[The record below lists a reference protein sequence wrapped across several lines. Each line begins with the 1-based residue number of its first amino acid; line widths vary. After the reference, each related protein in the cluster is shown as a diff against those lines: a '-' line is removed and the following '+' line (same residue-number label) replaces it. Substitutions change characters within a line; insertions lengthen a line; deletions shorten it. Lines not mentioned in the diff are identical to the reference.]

1 MNLFKV
7 IPLLFLGLLTSCSI
21 ETLSGGNGTGTDAG
35 EAKIVGQVTLP
46 DNKTGNNV
54 KVTLRQQDYLPQS
67 LNTSQQRTTVT
78 GSNGSFAMNRIKN
91 GYYLIE
97 LWNDDS
103 LCAIRRFFIPD
114 DTGTIDLGDVPLDT
128 QTQFYGKVL
137 TDGVPASGALLL
149 VMGTD
154 KVLTIAEDGSFS
166 LPLPAAGD
174 QVFRVNIEKNTI
186 TSDFLFSSS
195 NVGDT
200 IVVQRTPQTIF
211 EDFNRK
217 DSCNNLHNLLGG
229 GWWFA
234 YKDSGIGGNS
244 QVVPTSELGLV
255 AAMDTTPNAYSGG
268 SLHVLFQID
277 SVFSSPYA
285 LIGADISGS
294 KDSPL
299 TGRSAFDMSNMT
311 ALTFMAKGSGTIY
324 LQLTCM
330 NPVDPRD
337 FYLFEL
343 PVTLTSSWQHYSITP
358 EEIPNAKS
366 MVTSTECTWTVGSS
380 TVNNITFLAKKSA
393 DFWVDDIIVEGMN
406 PTDFVKNQ

>member
-1 MNLFKV
+1 MNLIKV
-7 IPLLFLGLLTSCSI
+7 IPLFLLGLLTGCSI
-21 ETLSGGNGTGTDAG
+21 DTLSGGNGTGTDAG

-46 DNKTGNNV
+46 DNKTGNDV
-54 KVTLRQQDYLPQS
+54 KVTLREQDYIPLS
-67 LNTSQQRTTVT
+67 LSTSQQRTTVT
-78 GSNGSFAMNRIKN
+78 GSNGSFAINRIKT

-114 DTGTIDLGDVPLDT
+114 DTGTFDLGDVPLDT
-128 QTQFYGKVL
+128 QTLFYGKVL
-137 TDGVPASGALLL
+137 SDGLPASGALLL

-154 KVLTIAEDGSFS
+154 KVFTIAADGSFS
-166 LPLPAAGD
+166 LPLPASGD
-174 QVFRVNIEKNTI
+174 QVFRVNIDKDNI
-186 TSDFLFSSS
+186 ASDFLFSPG

-200 IVVQRTPQTIF
+200 IVVQRTPKTIF

-234 YKDSGIGGNS
+234 YKDSSIGGNS
-244 QVVPTSELGLV
+244 LVLPTSELGLV
-255 AAMDTTPNAYSGG
+255 AAIDTTPNAYSEG

-277 SVFSSPYA
+277 SAFSSPYA

-299 TGRSAFDMSNMT
+299 TGKSAFDMSDMT

-330 NPVDPRD
+330 NPVDPGD

-343 PVTLTSSWQHYSITP
+343 PVTLTSSWQRHSIAP

-366 MVTSTECTWTVGSS
+366 MITSTECTWTVGSS

-393 DFWVDDIIVEGMN
+393 EFWVDDIIIEGMN
-406 PTDFVKNQ
+406 PTDFVQNK